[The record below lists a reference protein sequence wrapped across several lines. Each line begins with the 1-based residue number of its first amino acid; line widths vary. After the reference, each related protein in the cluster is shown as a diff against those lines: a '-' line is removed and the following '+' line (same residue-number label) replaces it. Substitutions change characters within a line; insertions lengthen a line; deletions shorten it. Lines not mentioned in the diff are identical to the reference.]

1 MGGLLSKMRPSLLK
15 QKSPNLTCQCWPW
28 CTSRRRNQTWVH
40 NRGFGA
46 SSTAIRRS
54 GSGESRVLYTSSAPQ
69 WQEHRLPCGLMPSQV
84 SELLDRD
91 ITPDDYEML
100 LQLDDALSRPTAD
113 KQSLEKSLQSVRAK
127 EVLDQMCSVCLH
139 PFERND
145 AVSALPCSHIFHE
158 DCISRWL
165 LERCTSCPL
174 CNDCIKMS

>member
-1 MGGLLSKMRPSLLK
+1 
-15 QKSPNLTCQCWPW
+15 
-28 CTSRRRNQTWVH
+28 
-40 NRGFGA
+40 
-46 SSTAIRRS
+46 
-54 GSGESRVLYTSSAPQ
+54 
-69 WQEHRLPCGLMPSQV
+69 MPSQV

-145 AVSALPCSHIFHE
+145 AVSALPCSHIFHK

-165 LERCTSCPL
+165 LERCTACPL
-174 CNDCIKMS
+174 CNDSMMS